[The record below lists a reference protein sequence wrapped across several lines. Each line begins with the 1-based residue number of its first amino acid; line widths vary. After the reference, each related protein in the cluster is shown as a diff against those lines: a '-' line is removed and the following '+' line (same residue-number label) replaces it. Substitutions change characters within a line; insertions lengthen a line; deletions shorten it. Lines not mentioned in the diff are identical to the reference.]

1 MIQVNG
7 LIVDARHLP
16 RDIQEEARSSKASP
30 APRPVGLEYDNERR
44 PGPIVAWR
52 CRPWPHSRSP
62 SRLYTYRGLPDV
74 LATPRWPKLCA

>member
-62 SRLYTYRGLPDV
+62 
-74 LATPRWPKLCA
+74 